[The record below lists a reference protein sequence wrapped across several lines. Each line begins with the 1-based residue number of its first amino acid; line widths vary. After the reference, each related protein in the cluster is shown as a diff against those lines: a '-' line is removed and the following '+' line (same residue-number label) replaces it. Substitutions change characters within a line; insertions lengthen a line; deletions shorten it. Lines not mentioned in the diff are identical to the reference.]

1 MKDERFRKTAI
12 RIGNI
17 AMLFAFLLSTGCL
30 TTSKRDIPHALY
42 YDNEYFDY
50 VKLDAKQ
57 PPQGSVA
64 EHHQKLEQNAKL
76 KETIKNKQEDIRV
89 LETQILPDLKA
100 DISYLEG
107 KAECKREI
115 RNAYIDSIAA
125 SVQEIRDFNTKG
137 KDLLDLRIEAS
148 YIPLGVPPFVRKN
161 SWNPV
166 DEQERAF
173 TLIIDKTHLVT
184 RNFSPTK
191 GELCASGMGKFR
203 FVLVRTQEDGS
214 LLAIPIGKQFEIT
227 EKDLK
232 EDGYYFKD
240 IDINVR
246 KDYNL
251 REGDYAGIIVEN
263 KMGLFYDTSSSIDSF
278 NTGEVLVIP
287 CKEILDSPEKV
298 EASQQKE
305 AAFSFTLYGLY
316 ENEQ

>member
-30 TTSKRDIPHALY
+30 TTSKRNIPRALY

-50 VKLDAKQ
+50 VKLDAKK
-57 PPQGSVA
+57 PPQNSVA
-64 EHHQKLEQNAKL
+64 EHHQKLDNNDNL
-76 KETIKNKQEDIRV
+76 KKTIKSKEEENHV
-89 LETQILPDLKA
+89 LETQILSDLKA
-100 DISYLEG
+100 DIAYLEG

-115 RNAYIDSIAA
+115 RNAYLDSIAA
-125 SVQEIRDFNTKG
+125 SMQDIRDFNTKG

-148 YIPLGVPPFVRKN
+148 YIPLGVPPFIRKN
-161 SWNPV
+161 TWNPV

-173 TLIIDKTHLVT
+173 TLIVDKTHLVT

-191 GELCASGMGKFR
+191 GELCASGTGKFR

-214 LLAIPIGKQFEIT
+214 LLAIPIGKQFEIS
-227 EKDLK
+227 EQDLK
-232 EDGYYFKD
+232 EDGSYFKA

-263 KMGLFYDTSSSIDSF
+263 KLGLFYDTSSSIDSF

-287 CKEILDSPEKV
+287 CNEILASPEKI
-298 EASQQKE
+298 EAPQSKE

>member
-1 MKDERFRKTAI
+1 MKDERFRKTTI

-17 AMLFAFLLSTGCL
+17 AMLVAFLFSTGCL
-30 TTSKRDIPHALY
+30 TTSKRDIPRALY
-42 YDNEYFDY
+42 YDNEYFEY
-50 VKLDAKQ
+50 TKLDAKK
-57 PPQGSVA
+57 PPQNSMA
-64 EHHQKLEQNAKL
+64 EHHQKLDQNTNL
-76 KETIKNKQEDIRV
+76 KETIKAKQEDIKV

-100 DISYLEG
+100 DIAYLEG
-107 KAECKREI
+107 KAECKSGI
-115 RNAYIDSIAA
+115 RTAYLDSIAK

-166 DEQERAF
+166 DERQRSF

-184 RNFSPTK
+184 HNFSPTK
-191 GELCASGMGKFR
+191 GELCASATGKFR

-227 EKDLK
+227 EDDLK
-232 EDGYYFKD
+232 EDGSYFKE

-246 KDYNL
+246 KEYNL

-263 KMGLFYDTSSSIDSF
+263 KLGLFYDTSSTIDSF

-287 CKEILDSPEKV
+287 CNEILDSPEKI
-298 EASQQKE
+298 EAPQQKE
-305 AAFSFTLYGLY
+305 AAFSFALYGLY
-316 ENEQ
+316 EDEQ